1 MEARKNNGNGAERRS
16 YNFELRS
23 TQTEDGKRQV
33 RGHGAVYDSRSEDL
47 GGFREIIA
55 KGAFDKAVNDDIRAL
70 FNHDPNQILG
80 RTTAGTL
87 KVSTDE
93 RGLAY
98 ELVLPDTSY
107 AKDLAVNLDLGNIT
121 QSSFAMTVKRDRWE
135 EEEDGTILRTILE
148 VENLYDVSPVTY
160 PAYQEADVRVARRSL
175 DAFKQ
180 QLQDEVKTSPSAT
193 RQRKLTININEA
205 GLPATKFDTNG

>member
-1 MEARKNNGNGAERRS
+1 MEARKNNSNGAERRS
-16 YNFELRS
+16 CAFELRS

-175 DAFKQ
+175 DAFRQ
-180 QLQDEVKTSPSAT
+180 QLQEEVKTSPAAS
-193 RQRKLTININEA
+193 RQRQLIININEA